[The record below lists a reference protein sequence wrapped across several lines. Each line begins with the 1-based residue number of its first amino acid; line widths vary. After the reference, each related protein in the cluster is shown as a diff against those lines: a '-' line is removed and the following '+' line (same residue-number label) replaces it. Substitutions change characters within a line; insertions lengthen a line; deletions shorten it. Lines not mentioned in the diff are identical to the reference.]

1 MSCKLLGNDCRNQQ
15 TKLVSLVSRKKTVE
29 SAKIKIMFRP
39 ELLTAVERDSN
50 NLSLISNYQC
60 DDLVEKLKLLN
71 FENLLLKQMKM
82 KPLNKFYFNKV
93 RNTGEQFFVFVS
105 TCAWLIRETG
115 KSFDPPQEFDDPNVI
130 ISKIIRSLNDMDI
143 ATDFQSNKLITG
155 AGPICVYVLDSL
167 ATKVLKLSSVQV
179 QKPQVK
185 FEENTSLDIVENDS
199 EIILEKLDEVGGLE
213 SESEDEMN
221 QNSIYDLKNME
232 RRRSRFQRD
241 IYKTDNLADNENF
254 RLEMERVL
262 PQLKIVVKSDNR
274 DWRTHHEQL
283 KNFKTTIEQVSEE
296 VQTQLKKMQND
307 IVFAMEKVE
316 SREKHLNKELKQN
329 IDEYKSL
336 HIELTK
342 LNSEVK
348 ENDHQIAEMEENLT
362 RVTNELENVKI
373 AMEQRGNS
381 MTDGSPLINIKK
393 AVVRLKE
400 EIAEIDVK
408 IGVSQHTLSNEIVK
422 RQSHYQEFDLGTTIN

>member
-1 MSCKLLGNDCRNQQ
+1 
-15 TKLVSLVSRKKTVE
+15 
-29 SAKIKIMFRP
+29 MFRP
-39 ELLTAVERDSN
+39 ELLTAIERDSS

-93 RNTGEQFFVFVS
+93 RNSGEQFFLFVS

-167 ATKVLKLSSVQV
+167 ATKVLKLSTVQV
-179 QKPQVK
+179 QKPSVK
-185 FEENTSLDIVENDS
+185 LEENTSLDIVENDS
-199 EIILEKLDEVGGLE
+199 EIILEKLDEVGGGLE

-221 QNSIYDLKNME
+221 QNSMYDLKTME
-232 RRRSRFQRD
+232 RRRSRFQKET
-241 IYKTDNLADNENF
+241 YKMDSMVDNENF

-274 DWRTHHEQL
+274 DWRTHHEQM

-296 VQTQLKKMQND
+296 VQTQLRKMQND
-307 IVFAMEKVE
+307 IVFAMEKIE
-316 SREKHLNKELKQN
+316 SREKHLNKELKVY
-329 IDEYKSL
+329 IEEYKNL
-336 HIELTK
+336 HIELSRV
-342 LNSEVK
+342 NADVK
-348 ENDHQIAEMEENLT
+348 ENDRQISEMEENLT

-408 IGVSQHTLSNEIVK
+408 IGVLQHTLSNEIVK
-422 RQSHYQEFDLGTTIN
+422 RQSHYQEFDLGTSVN